1 MRGGLSPDPSVPSGR
16 RGQREAAPL
25 PAEREVT
32 SRRTAT
38 WRRAWA
44 TWWRPV
50 VLYGKG
56 GNLGRTSR
64 RIPTNPPTKGL
75 STLPPMDRRISPED
89 PNIPPQKITM
99 YLPKDPNIPPEE
111 SQYPPRGPQSHC
123 GWRVAWADPCSC
135 SQPEDP
141 VPSMAISG
149 SSSPA
154 KYRIGIGSS
163 SAVAAPPQAPGPSSR
178 LKPPLPTPKPTP
190 GEQPRGWPT
199 ERPEPILAGNN
210 AMMEPGENTALD
222 EWDTQIRKLPEEFES
237 DTELEECDTENGE
250 LAAEIEHLTAT
261 LEERDRRISKLTSDL
276 GESNAKLKERDR
288 KITKLAAEI
297 RRLTALLAERDSGLR
312 KLRAELA
319 KCDATI
325 RIFTVELG
333 ERHTRI
339 GELTADVEVFNKKL
353 RGRTGGP
360 GHPDPGK

>member
-1 MRGGLSPDPSVPSGR
+1 
-16 RGQREAAPL
+16 
-25 PAEREVT
+25 
-32 SRRTAT
+32 
-38 WRRAWA
+38 
-44 TWWRPV
+44 
-50 VLYGKG
+50 
-56 GNLGRTSR
+56 
-64 RIPTNPPTKGL
+64 
-75 STLPPMDRRISPED
+75 MDRRISPED

-99 YLPKDPNIPPEE
+99 YPPKDPNNPPEE

-154 KYRIGIGSS
+154 KFRIGIGSS

-250 LAAEIEHLTAT
+250 LAAEIDKGQFGAGWVEFPRKSRVYSPLPSLFFPEHLTAT
-261 LEERDRRISKLTSDL
+261 LGKLTSDL

-312 KLRAELA
+312 KLQAELA

-333 ERHTRI
+333 ERHTKI
-339 GELTADVEVFNKKL
+339 GELTADVEVFKKKL
-353 RGRTGGP
+353 QQHEAELGEEFSLLFWGIFHENLMGFRGKSGFSLSLEVQVQ
-360 GHPDPGK
+360 KLK